1 MECYMPTIKTGAQY
15 RHLQFD
21 RAAMDTESRT
31 IDLAFSSEEPYE
43 RFFGTEVLD
52 HDARSIR
59 LDRMQSGGPLLV
71 DHDPTDIVGVIEAVE
86 IGQDRVGRAKVRFGN
101 SARAQ
106 EVYQDVLDGIRRN
119 VSVGYITH
127 KMASEKSN
135 GAEVMRAVDW
145 EPLEIS
151 IVAVPA
157 DPTVGI
163 GRNSNME
170 VETEIISDE
179 VDAAE
184 SADQISE
191 RAEAEAE
198 AVHEFIE
205 VIENTIPPIEE
216 KHIMSQVDLSPVEV
230 KQYSY
235 SRAMAAAL
243 DRAEGKSVSGFEVE
257 VSQDMERELPTGYK
271 RNGGIFVPLQLQ
283 RVALATSLYNTAGK
297 GAETVFTEPGDL
309 IDMLRNAS
317 VAVRLGAR
325 MLTGLQGPLSF
336 PKQLTASAA
345 YWMPENDGT
354 DTTAS
359 NATLGS
365 VTLTP
370 KTLQATTAYSRQL
383 LAQSTLDIEALVRAD
398 MAAVHALAWD
408 AAVLHG
414 AGNANQP
421 TGIYAASNVNAVAM
435 GGVPTYGKL
444 VDMITEINKDNAIL
458 GEINFI
464 TTPGMAGK
472 LAQTLMASSAGS
484 NMIWDGAVTNGRVV
498 GYSATSSNQVSA
510 TLGGGTEHG
519 IIAGDFSQVM
529 IGMWGGFE
537 LVVDP
542 YALKKQGMVEVTS
555 FQMVDIALRHAHA
568 FCKSTGA
575 TI

>member
-1 MECYMPTIKTGAQY
+1 MG
-15 RHLQFD
+15 
-21 RAAMDTESRT
+21 
-31 IDLAFSSEEPYE
+31 
-43 RFFGTEVLD
+43 
-52 HDARSIR
+52 
-59 LDRMQSGGPLLV
+59 
-71 DHDPTDIVGVIEAVE
+71 
-86 IGQDRVGRAKVRFGN
+86 
-101 SARAQ
+101 
-106 EVYQDVLDGIRRN
+106 
-119 VSVGYITH
+119 
-127 KMASEKSN
+127 
-135 GAEVMRAVDW
+135 
-145 EPLEIS
+145 
-151 IVAVPA
+151 
-157 DPTVGI
+157 
-163 GRNSNME
+163 
-170 VETEIISDE
+170 
-179 VDAAE
+179 
-184 SADQISE
+184 
-191 RAEAEAE
+191 
-198 AVHEFIE
+198 
-205 VIENTIPPIEE
+205 
-216 KHIMSQVDLSPVEV
+216 
-230 KQYSY
+230 
-235 SRAMAAAL
+235 
-243 DRAEGKSVSGFEVE
+243 
-257 VSQDMERELPTGYK
+257 
-271 RNGGIFVPLQLQ
+271 
-283 RVALATSLYNTAGK
+283 
-297 GAETVFTEPGDL
+297 
-309 IDMLRNAS
+309 
-317 VAVRLGAR
+317 
-325 MLTGLQGPLSF
+325 GLQGPVSF
-336 PKQLTASAA
+336 PKQATSNTA

-354 DTTAS
+354 DTTPG

-383 LAQSTLDIEALVRAD
+383 VAQSTLDVEAFIRAD
-398 MAAVHALAWD
+398 LAAVHALAWD

-529 IGMWGGFE
+529 IGMWAGFE

>member
-1 MECYMPTIKTGAQY
+1 MPTIKTGAQY